1 MNPNRANSSNPT
13 QKKADLKNQAP
24 EKDMPENEEKQNH
37 KTKKE
42 AQNSD
47 EQEFKQK
54 YLKARNKTI
63 DLFGRHMD
71 NIKLKNEIKEQRDEI
86 ERQRKK
92 IELAYNRARK
102 RTIELYGKHSELKK
116 ATKRIEFQ
124 QHELLKTNKE
134 LEKKNREINDSIEYA
149 KKIQDATLPSIKK
162 MNKYIKDFF
171 ILFMP
176 RDVVSGDFF
185 WFHRKEN
192 ELYMAV
198 ADCTGHGIPGAFM
211 SILASTLL
219 NDIISLNIFS
229 SPAVILKELN
239 SRIVKALQQDANQE
253 QSDGMDISLCRIDII
268 NKEFEIACANQDAYL
283 VLNNELILIESDL
296 FSVGGNLG
304 NQLEIEYTNRHFQ
317 IQENTKLYL
326 LSDGFKDQFGGSK
339 NKKYGI
345 YKQQELFT
353 NCQTVPFGE
362 QKEFMEKE
370 FKRWKHKNK
379 QIDDILIFGIE
390 LDSLEIC

>member
-1 MNPNRANSSNPT
+1 MAINRANYSIST
-13 QKKADLKNQAP
+13 EIKASIKNQMSEKNMP
-24 EKDMPENEEKQNH
+24 EKEEKRRNR
-37 KTKKE
+37 KDI
-42 AQNSD
+42 QNSD

-102 RTIELYGKHSELKK
+102 RTIELYGKHSDLKK
-116 ATKRIEFQ
+116 ATKRIEYQ
-124 QHELLKTNKE
+124 QQELIKTNKE

-162 MNKYIKDFF
+162 ISKYIKDFF

-198 ADCTGHGIPGAFM
+198 ADCTGHGVPGAFM

-219 NDIISLNIFS
+219 NDIVSLDKFS
-229 SPAVILKELN
+229 SPALILKELN
-239 SRIVKALQQDANQE
+239 SRIVKALQQDANLE
-253 QSDGMDISLCRIDII
+253 QTDGMDISLCRIELE

-283 VLNNELILIESDL
+283 MMNNELIIIESDL

-304 NQLEIEYTNRHFQ
+304 NEAEIEYTNRHFQ

-345 YKQQELFT
+345 LKLQELFT
-353 NCQTVPFGE
+353 NCKNIPFND
-362 QKEFMEKE
+362 QKKYIETEFL
-370 FKRWKHKNK
+370 RWKHKNK

-390 LDSLEIC
+390 LDSLEIDK

>member
-1 MNPNRANSSNPT
+1 MAINRANYSIST
-13 QKKADLKNQAP
+13 EIKASIKNQMS
-24 EKDMPENEEKQNH
+24 EKDMPEKEEKRRNR
-37 KTKKE
+37 KDI
-42 AQNSD
+42 QNSD

-86 ERQRKK
+86 EQQRKK

-102 RTIELYGKHSELKK
+102 RTIELYGKHSDLKK
-116 ATKRIEFQ
+116 ATKRIEYQ
-124 QHELLKTNKE
+124 QQELIKTNKE

-162 MNKYIKDFF
+162 ISKYIKDFF

-198 ADCTGHGIPGAFM
+198 ADCTGHGVPGAFM

-219 NDIISLNIFS
+219 NDIVSLDKFS
-229 SPAVILKELN
+229 SPALILKELN
-239 SRIVKALQQDANQE
+239 SRIVKALQQGTNLE
-253 QSDGMDISLCRIDII
+253 QTDGMDISLCRIELE

-283 VLNNELILIESDL
+283 MMNNELIIIESDL

-304 NQLEIEYTNRHFQ
+304 NEAEIEYTNRHFQ

-345 YKQQELFT
+345 LKLQELFT
-353 NCQTVPFGE
+353 NCKNIQFND
-362 QKEFMEKE
+362 QKKYIETEFL
-370 FKRWKHKNK
+370 RWKHKNK

-390 LDSLEIC
+390 LDSLEIDK

>member
-296 FSVGGNLG
+296 F
-304 NQLEIEYTNRHFQ
+304 
-317 IQENTKLYL
+317 
-326 LSDGFKDQFGGSK
+326 
-339 NKKYGI
+339 
-345 YKQQELFT
+345 
-353 NCQTVPFGE
+353 
-362 QKEFMEKE
+362 
-370 FKRWKHKNK
+370 
-379 QIDDILIFGIE
+379 
-390 LDSLEIC
+390 